1 LGCEERVVGKG
12 DRTRQARQKLEQVRA
27 QQRAQER
34 RRRAILGGAA
44 GVAVAAV
51 AVVIAIVA
59 ITSGGGSTGGKN
71 HEVMPAAIPA
81 GTPVVLPAAL
91 TVPNTT
97 GISGVVAY
105 DTTGWP
111 TSSRNG
117 PANRAL
123 GHTHVPGPVT
133 YSVTPPV
140 GGDHNATWMNCG
152 VYDKP
157 VPTERAVHNL
167 EHGAVWINYQPS
179 LPQAEVNT
187 LRAFFGRQTVISPG
201 GASGSR
207 YLDLTPY
214 PGLPAPIVASS
225 WGFQLR
231 LTSPTDPRLQQFV
244 TMFRASQKLAPEY
257 GAPCTGGTGTPLQ
270 T

>member
-1 LGCEERVVGKG
+1 MGKG

-71 HEVMPAAIPA
+71 PEVMPAAIPA

-152 VYDKP
+152 
-157 VPTERAVHNL
+157 
-167 EHGAVWINYQPS
+167 GAVWITYQPS

-244 TMFRASQKLAPEY
+244 TMFRASQKFAPEY